1 MAPGMQKAAPRPSG
15 AVEGP
20 TMNETYSVVAVV
32 AGGACDQDAMRRLR
46 QFGCLPE
53 MVRQHGL
60 TAVVSAQQ
68 ASSPYRAV
76 GSLLRALENAQVP
89 FTYITIGEPDD
100 ALADCIRDAGRS
112 LVAGAH
118 GEQLRPVPKSRLN
131 R

>member
-76 GSLLRALENAQVP
+76 GSLLRALENAQV
-89 FTYITIGEPDD
+89 
-100 ALADCIRDAGRS
+100 ADCIRDAGRS